1 MKIRIIFE
9 NRFVLRPK
17 HEHLFLSPLIS
28 NKKTKNKKDEPSLDL
43 PRIHLFCAYSKTA
56 RTPK

>member
-9 NRFVLRPK
+9 YNCNLSTK
-17 HEHLFLSPLIS
+17 HEHLFLTPLIS